1 MADPRDYQGRMEPRE
16 SRIEING
23 RRLTEAQ
30 AMAVR
35 VAITGFH
42 METAE
47 PKSRKDLGP
56 IADAYH
62 ARLGE
67 VLGVMLNAQG

>member
-1 MADPRDYQGRMEPRE
+1 MEPK
-16 SRIEING
+16 IQIG
-23 RRLTEAQ
+23 GHVLTEAQ

-35 VAITGFH
+35 VAVTTFHIETGT
-42 METAE
+42 EENRA
-47 PKSRKDLGP
+47 DLGP

-67 VLGVMLNAQG
+67 VLTIIINAPTP